1 MAATTFL
8 SLTLPNPTFKTLN
21 IPTYPSSSTFL
32 LHQRT
37 GRKSYVASPNQAQ
50 PINVDYLEQE
60 FGGHGVKFQSLE
72 EDSCCVA
79 KIKMSNGSSATFLL
93 PHGLITSY
101 KAKMWHGGTVELIQT
116 SVDDGGRGGDDGG
129 AVIQGGVSLAVEL
142 VVSGFGG
149 FGLGLTDW
157 VVADVRG
164 DPTDCI
170 EVELVCTSTSNQMV
184 DARYIMSMEKDML
197 SSELKLENLNRSSSI
212 RITGSILTHLTVSTP
227 EATTACGLDGSN
239 FVSRPMLR
247 SRFSIVPPEIGD
259 ERDIFGNRTYPGVVS
274 KEEEEEGEEI
284 DSQKVLTDEM
294 CRVYTCAARNFTL
307 LDRGRRNSVVVG
319 REGFDELYIYSPGS
333 IHESYGKYSYIAV
346 GQSALV
352 NPVLLGPGQQWSGKQ
367 HLHNPNL

>member
-1 MAATTFL
+1 
-8 SLTLPNPTFKTLN
+8 
-21 IPTYPSSSTFL
+21 
-32 LHQRT
+32 
-37 GRKSYVASPNQAQ
+37 
-50 PINVDYLEQE
+50 
-60 FGGHGVKFQSLE
+60 
-72 EDSCCVA
+72 
-79 KIKMSNGSSATFLL
+79 
-93 PHGLITSY
+93 
-101 KAKMWHGGTVELIQT
+101 
-116 SVDDGGRGGDDGG
+116 
-129 AVIQGGVSLAVEL
+129 
-142 VVSGFGG
+142 
-149 FGLGLTDW
+149 
-157 VVADVRG
+157 
-164 DPTDCI
+164 
-170 EVELVCTSTSNQMV
+170 MV

-259 ERDIFGNRTYPGVVS
+259 ERDIFGNRTYPGV
-274 KEEEEEGEEI
+274 
-284 DSQKVLTDEM
+284 KVLTDEM